1 MPDYEESRARVNEL
15 EALRARVVALET
27 EKKELVAKADQE
39 SQARVKELELL
50 ESKVAALEAENKE
63 LKASKAKAD
72 AESVEYQELRTQV
85 NDLDPLRARVA
96 AVEAEKKEL
105 VAKADQESQA
115 RLKELESLESK
126 IVRLEA
132 VNKELKA
139 SKAKAVEQVA
149 PQTGFPP
156 RMISHSQ
163 HYLGVSFVAFGVLT
177 VLASVIA
184 GIAPLAGLGLAS
196 FLIGLLLVYLPSQ
209 PSVAPE
215 LVEASVI
222 SSLTNTERALREL
235 APETKALYL
244 NVRDRLDVPM
254 VLLPVSDN
262 PSPPSEIGLSDED
275 RFLLVDSEDPHRSG
289 LLFEAPGSS
298 LLALMEKES
307 GVDFF
312 DLAREDL
319 MDALRSGMVESLE
332 VATDLK
338 GELTESGMKLR
349 IKDGALAGLSR
360 SIARSAPNVSS
371 RLGCPICSA
380 AICAAV
386 KTLKRQM
393 ILEEAAHQS
402 GYHVVTLR
410 FFGSPTNET
419 D

>member
-1 MPDYEESRARVNEL
+1 MPDYEESHARFCDRCGSRMPDYEESHARVNEL
-15 EALRARVVALET
+15 EALRARVVALEA
-27 EKKELVAKADQE
+27 EKKELAANADQA
-39 SQARVKELELL
+39 SRARVKELELL

-72 AESVEYQELRTQV
+72 AESVEYEK
-85 NDLDPLRARVA
+85 LRAR
-96 AVEAEKKEL
+96 L
-105 VAKADQESQA
+105 N
-115 RLKELESLESK
+115 ELEPVCAKVVALET
-126 IVRLEA
+126 E
-132 VNKELKA
+132 NKDLKA
-139 SKAKAVEQVA
+139 SKAKAVEQLA
-149 PQTGFPP
+149 SQT
-156 RMISHSQ
+156 RLLSMISQ
-163 HYLGVSFVAFGVLT
+163 RRYYLGVSFVAFGVLT
-177 VLASVIA
+177 VLASVMT
-184 GIAPLAGLGLAS
+184 GIAPLGGLGLAS

-209 PSVAPE
+209 PSVAPQ

-262 PSPPSEIGLSDED
+262 PSPTSEIGLSDED

-298 LLALMEKES
+298 LLSLMEKES

-332 VATDLK
+332 VATDVK
-338 GELTESGMKLR
+338 GEVTESGVKLS

-360 SIARSAPNVSS
+360 SMARSAPNVSS

-386 KTLKRQM
+386 KALKRQM